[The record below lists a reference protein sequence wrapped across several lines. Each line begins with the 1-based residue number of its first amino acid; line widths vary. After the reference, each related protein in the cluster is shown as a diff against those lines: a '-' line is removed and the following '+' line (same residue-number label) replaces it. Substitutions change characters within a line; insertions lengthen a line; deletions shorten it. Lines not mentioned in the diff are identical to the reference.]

1 MAAERAD
8 VASIETSESAGLLLD
23 PLRLRIVR
31 EAQEPASAAALAE
44 RLGLPRQ
51 RVNYHVR
58 ALANAGLLR
67 KAGTR
72 RKGNL
77 VEQRYVASARA
88 YVIAPTVL
96 GPVAADP
103 RRVTDPLSAAHLL
116 ALAAQMQSEVG
127 VASRKAAE
135 QDKRLSTL
143 SIRADLEFDSP
154 AQRAAFAQALR
165 DAVTDV
171 VGKFS
176 SPSGSGGRPY
186 RLVVGCYPPPKE
198 EPTDDR

>member
-1 MAAERAD
+1 M
-8 VASIETSESAGLLLD
+8 ASIDSSESAGLLLD

-31 EAQEPASAAALAE
+31 EAQEPTSAAALAE

-58 ALANAGLLR
+58 ALADAGFLH

-72 RKGNL
+72 RKRNL

-103 RRVTDPLSAAHLL
+103 RRITDPLSAAHLL
-116 ALAAQMQSEVG
+116 ALAAQMQAEVG
-127 VASRKAAE
+127 VASRQAAE

-143 SIRADLEFDSP
+143 SIRADLEFESP
-154 AQRAAFAQALR
+154 TQRAAFAKALR
-165 DAVTDV
+165 DAIADV

-176 SPSGSGGRPY
+176 SASGSGGRPY

-198 EPTDDR
+198 ERTDDR